1 MLKATAALKKL
12 LESSPDCTE
21 IFADDIF
28 KKYSTCEKQYDEI
41 CLADYATNYTK
52 KNQNSNK
59 IDDQLSNDDDND
71 NIDNTNKDSYRSR
84 QQTAIIR
91 YRRYK
96 LHQDPDNYYRE
107 QILLFMPWRNEKDEV
122 ENIDHASIYN
132 KNQSI
137 IEINR
142 KPFAIMS
149 DEKLDNAYQQVC
161 NDFLEKEKLTDD
173 DDDLTNIEHPVDIF
187 EQGGADLDKMIVV
200 LTAASGKAAYLINGM
215 TLHTAFSL
223 PLNQYGGQMPELSSD
238 IANQIRSKLM
248 SVKLIIMDEV
258 SMIGSRTFNLIDVR
272 LRQITGIN
280 KPFGNISII
289 VVGDFMQLPPVRDRF
304 VFQLPNNH
312 EYKDLFDRNPLWDG
326 FRIYEL
332 TQIMRQKGEAYFIK
346 ALNNL
351 AVGKMTDEDIKLI
364 KSREVKNFNDV
375 PQTAIRLFAT
385 NEKVNQYNDMKIS
398 ETPGTTTITYAKDIL
413 LSKVS
418 DITRKKTLDA
428 LKNKKLSDTYGLPY
442 DIKLKEQIKYMVT
455 LNIDI
460 EDGFVN
466 GACGTLKLITFN
478 ENTKEPEILWIEF
491 LPYKVG
497 SKAKTSYSEYMK
509 NHDIDPK
516 LTPIKKK
523 SATMNISSNLE
534 YKVVREQFPVVE
546 AEAMTIHKSQ
556 GQSCEQ
562 ICVTFSST
570 PGMKERMSN
579 QMMYVALSRVKSIN
593 GLFII
598 GDFQP
603 LNTNTKTKSDTF
615 NELQFMKSNR
625 QLELSFNN
633 LKNENAFKI
642 IYQNVNSLKK
652 NEKLIITDEW
662 YNKDS
667 NNLSDSNNQ
676 DKFSDK
682 IKESVNDNSTIYHT
696 ISDKDYDHPSTDSYK
711 HINNSKRCL
720 EDDDINLFLDL
731 MNIHIRKR
739 NIYKNAQN
747 VIFYF
752 KEFLDDLTPNPNDKA
767 NIQILFDPPPK
778 CDNSLEEAVGHWIC
792 TKYDGREVIH
802 IYDSLNLKRLNNDQI
817 NYLNQIYPF
826 NKEYHF
832 HLVQQQPD
840 GTSCGVFAIYFATL
854 LSFGRDP
861 DINILKKTYDV
872 IRMRNHVCYMLNQ
885 KKLLRF
891 PEDGYQSSNSNN
903 SLNIDNKT
911 KYIKHNNSNNNNN
924 NNNDNNNDNNNNNN
938 GNNNYPKK
946 ISDEIKKTIDFDPTI
961 YHTKLDKDYDDP
973 SIKTTDSYKHINNS
987 RRCLEDDDIN
997 LFLDLVNIHIR
1008 KRNIYNNA
1016 QNVIFYF
1023 KEFLDD
1029 LTPNP
1034 NDKANIQILFDPPP
1048 KCDNSLEEAVGHW
1061 ICTKY
1066 DEFLDDLTPN
1076 PNDKAN
1082 IQILFDPPPKCD
1094 NSLEEAVGHW
1104 ICTKYDGKGQRR
1116 FRLIL
1121 LADYELLEE
1130 EKLSLL

>member
-91 YRRYK
+91 YQRYK

-187 EQGGADLDKMIVV
+187 EQGGQNTKENKKSEEQINNYTCPTRIAPEKIFEMFENLNNEHREFAMHVLNCYKRGLLPLYVYLSGSAGVGKSYLISLLYQLITNNFDNEPGADLDKMIVV

-332 TQIMRQKGEAYFIK
+332 TQIMRQKGEADFIK

-428 LKNKKLSDTYGLPY
+428 LKNKKLSDTYGLLY

-497 SKAKTSYSEYMK
+497 SKARTSYSEYMK

-579 QMMYVALSRVKSIN
+579 QMMYVALSRVK
-593 GLFII
+593 
-598 GDFQP
+598 
-603 LNTNTKTKSDTF
+603 K
-615 NELQFMKSNR
+615 
-625 QLELSFNN
+625 
-633 LKNENAFKI
+633 
-642 IYQNVNSLKK
+642 
-652 NEKLIITDEW
+652 
-662 YNKDS
+662 
-667 NNLSDSNNQ
+667 
-676 DKFSDK
+676 
-682 IKESVNDNSTIYHT
+682 
-696 ISDKDYDHPSTDSYK
+696 
-711 HINNSKRCL
+711 
-720 EDDDINLFLDL
+720 
-731 MNIHIRKR
+731 
-739 NIYKNAQN
+739 
-747 VIFYF
+747 
-752 KEFLDDLTPNPNDKA
+752 FLDDLTPNPNDKA

-792 TKYDGREVIH
+792 TKYD
-802 IYDSLNLKRLNNDQI
+802 
-817 NYLNQIYPF
+817 
-826 NKEYHF
+826 
-832 HLVQQQPD
+832 
-840 GTSCGVFAIYFATL
+840 
-854 LSFGRDP
+854 
-861 DINILKKTYDV
+861 
-872 IRMRNHVCYMLNQ
+872 
-885 KKLLRF
+885 
-891 PEDGYQSSNSNN
+891 
-903 SLNIDNKT
+903 
-911 KYIKHNNSNNNNN
+911 
-924 NNNDNNNDNNNNNN
+924 
-938 GNNNYPKK
+938 
-946 ISDEIKKTIDFDPTI
+946 
-961 YHTKLDKDYDDP
+961 
-973 SIKTTDSYKHINNS
+973 
-987 RRCLEDDDIN
+987 
-997 LFLDLVNIHIR
+997 
-1008 KRNIYNNA
+1008 
-1016 QNVIFYF
+1016 
-1023 KEFLDD
+1023 EFLDD

-1104 ICTKYDGKGQRR
+1104 ICTKYD
-1116 FRLIL
+1116 
-1121 LADYELLEE
+1121 
-1130 EKLSLL
+1130 